1 MNGVVGFVVALL
13 LYPGI
18 VAGVV
23 SAWILTL
30 ARDTTRAALSAGARP
45 RLFGA
50 FAETRALFAR
60 DSVAPAGLV
69 PVVAALIPVV
79 AVAMPVVALVALPVP
94 GNPLVKALGLGG
106 DLALEGGLLLAVPCL
121 RLVLGWATPSAYTR
135 QAADRGAH
143 LLAGAVLPLTLAI
156 AAVAQQ
162 VNGLPVAPADQPA
175 ATPLTNVAL
184 IARLLAAVAFA
195 CCLPVLARATAVREG
210 EGAPALVGNE
220 LTEASGRDLALFR
233 IAEALQLAAVAAF
246 FAAAFVLPL
255 VATTPFGVRAAAW
268 IVAPILGAVGIGAW
282 EALRGATTSSKSEQP
297 PLSWWFGVPL
307 LVALFA
313 LVAASFAARGF

>member
-18 VAGVV
+18 AAGVAA
-23 SAWILTL
+23 AWVLTL
-30 ARDTTRAALSAGARP
+30 ARDGTRSALGVGTRP

-50 FAETRALFAR
+50 FADTRALFAR
-60 DSVAPAGLV
+60 DSVAPAGLL
-69 PVVAALIPVV
+69 PLVATMIPVL
-79 AVAMPVVALVALPVP
+79 AVAMPLVALIALPLP
-94 GNPLVKALGLGG
+94 GNPLVKAFGLGG
-106 DLALEGGLLLAVPCL
+106 DLALEGGLLLAVPSL
-121 RLVLGWATPSAYTR
+121 RLFLGWATPSAFTR

-143 LLAGAVLPLTLAI
+143 VLAGALLPLTLAI
-156 AAVAQQ
+156 AAIAQQ
-162 VNGLPVAPADQPA
+162 VNSLQIGLGEQSAIS
-175 ATPLTNVAL
+175 PLTNVAL
-184 IARLLAAVAFA
+184 LARLLAAVAFA
-195 CCLPVLARATAVREG
+195 CCLPVLARTTAVREG
-210 EGAPALVGNE
+210 DGAPALVGNE

-233 IAEALQLAAVAAF
+233 IAEALQLVAVVAF

-255 VATTPFGVRAAAW
+255 LATAPAGVRIAAW
-268 IVAPILGAVGIGAW
+268 IVAPILGAAGIGAW
-282 EALRGATTSSKSEQP
+282 EALRGAPPSPKSEQP